1 MLVLMLIGLILQG
14 PSSPLVAQLGG
25 VLRLPCSVETP
36 LPLDELE
43 VEWRRTDS
51 KELVHLF
58 QEGQSR
64 PESQS
69 DAYRDRAHFFTER
82 EIAKGNYSLLLRNV
96 TTDDAGTYSCGVY
109 RNEETGEI
117 AVEIEAIGE

>member
-1 MLVLMLIGLILQG
+1 MFSVAFLLRG
-14 PSSPLVAQLGG
+14 PAGPLVAQLGG
-25 VLRLPCSVETP
+25 SVLLPCSAETP
-36 LPLDELE
+36 LPLEELE

-51 KELVHLF
+51 KALVHLF
-58 QEGQSR
+58 QEGESR

-117 AVEIEAIGE
+117 AVEIKIGE